1 MFLYSMDGETERE
14 KDMHFS
20 NAYNDED
27 DELVLCKGQIWFLCQ
42 SPFMW
47 KGEF

>member
-1 MFLYSMDGETERE
+1 MDGETERE

-27 DELVLCKGQIWFLCQ
+27 DELVLCKGQMVSVPISFSVERRILT
-42 SPFMW
+42 
-47 KGEF
+47 

>member
-1 MFLYSMDGETERE
+1 MGRQKRE

-27 DELVLCKGQIWFLCQ
+27 DELVLCKGQMVSVPISFSVERRILT
-42 SPFMW
+42 
-47 KGEF
+47 